1 MKVFVTGAEGF
12 VGKRLVAR
20 LKDKGIEVTAV
31 DIITAPGSS
40 TIAADIRSRDIGR
53 FIPEG
58 VDAIIH
64 LAGLTRTPDCQNKGY
79 ACFEANVM
87 ATLNLIDAAEKC
99 KAKQFIFAS
108 SEWVYGEWKDASLMK
123 NEESVLD
130 PHALTSEYAFSKLV
144 SEVNLKQKYQ
154 HGFCPIT
161 ILRFGIIYGPREKS
175 WSAVESLFNA
185 VKTQEEVKVGALKT
199 GRCFIH
205 VEDIV
210 SGIISSLGLK
220 NFNIIDLQGDKL
232 ITLRDIIETSK
243 KILGKNP
250 KVVETS
256 PDNYNLR
263 NIPNT
268 KAGKLL
274 GWKPCF
280 SLQEGLKSLMT
291 GAKET
296 VLK

>member
-1 MKVFVTGAEGF
+1 VKVFVTGAEGF
-12 VGKRLVAR
+12 VGKKLVSR
-20 LKDKGIEVTAV
+20 LKEKKIEVTAV
-31 DIITAPGSS
+31 DIVAPPGSS
-40 TIAADIRSRDIGR
+40 TVIGDIRSRQIGSL
-53 FIPEG
+53 IPEG

-64 LAGLTRTPDCQNKGY
+64 LAGLTRTPDCKNQGY

-87 ATLNLIDAAEKC
+87 ATLNLIDAAESR

-108 SEWVYGEWKDASLMK
+108 SEWVYGEWKDASILK
-123 NEESVLD
+123 DEDSTLD

-154 HGFCPIT
+154 HGFCPTT
-161 ILRFGIIYGPREKS
+161 ILRFGIIYGPREKN

-185 VKTQEEVKVGALKT
+185 VKTQQEVKVGALRT

-210 SGIISSLGLK
+210 SGIISSIGLK
-220 NFNIIDLQGDKL
+220 DFNIIDLQGDQFV
-232 ITLRDIIETSK
+232 TLKDIIETSK
-243 KILGKNP
+243 KILGKDP

-256 PDNYNLR
+256 GDNYNLR
-263 NIPNT
+263 NVPHV

-274 GWKPCF
+274 GWRPRI
-280 SLQEGLKSLMT
+280 SLQEGLSSLMT
-291 GAKET
+291 EEKET

>member
-1 MKVFVTGAEGF
+1 VKVFVTGAEGF

-31 DIITAPGSS
+31 DIITVPGSS
-40 TIAADIRSRDIGR
+40 VTVADIRSRAIGNL
-53 FIPEG
+53 IPEG
-58 VDAIIH
+58 ADAIIH

-79 ACFEANVM
+79 ACFDANVM
-87 ATLNLIDAAEKC
+87 ATLNLVDAAEAR

-108 SEWVYGEWKDASLMK
+108 SEWVYGEWKDASIIK
-123 NEESVLD
+123 NEDSILD
-130 PHALTSEYAFSKLV
+130 PHVLAEYAFSKLV
-144 SEVNLKQKYQ
+144 SEVNLRQKYQ
-154 HGFCPIT
+154 HGFCSTT
-161 ILRFGIIYGPREKS
+161 ILRFGIIYGPREKN

-185 VKTQEEVKVGALKT
+185 VKTQEEVKVGALRT

-220 NFNIIDLQGDKL
+220 GFNIIDLQGDKL
-232 ITLRDIIETSK
+232 ITLKDIIETSK
-243 KILGKNP
+243 KILGKAP

-263 NIPNT
+263 NITNT
-268 KAGKLL
+268 KARELL
-274 GWKPCF
+274 GFKPRF
-280 SLQEGLKSLMT
+280 SLQEGLNSLRT
-291 GAKET
+291 
-296 VLK
+296 

>member
-1 MKVFVTGAEGF
+1 
-12 VGKRLVAR
+12 
-20 LKDKGIEVTAV
+20 
-31 DIITAPGSS
+31 
-40 TIAADIRSRDIGR
+40 
-53 FIPEG
+53 
-58 VDAIIH
+58 
-64 LAGLTRTPDCQNKGY
+64 
-79 ACFEANVM
+79 
-87 ATLNLIDAAEKC
+87 
-99 KAKQFIFAS
+99 
-108 SEWVYGEWKDASLMK
+108 MK

>member
-20 LKDKGIEVTAV
+20 LKEKSIEVTAV
-31 DIITAPGSS
+31 DIVTSPGSS
-40 TIAADIRSRDIGR
+40 VKSADIKSRNIGEL
-53 FIPEG
+53 IPEG

-87 ATLNLIDAAEKC
+87 ATLNLIDAAEARKV
-99 KAKQFIFAS
+99 KQFIFAS
-108 SEWVYGEWKDASLMK
+108 SEWVYGEWKDTSLIK
-123 NEESVLD
+123 NEDTPLD
-130 PHALTSEYAFSKLV
+130 GHALSSEYAFSKLV

-154 HGFCPIT
+154 YGFCPTT
-161 ILRFGIIYGPREKS
+161 ILRFGIIYGPREKN
-175 WSAVESLFNA
+175 WSAIESVFNA
-185 VKTQEEVKVGALKT
+185 VKTQQEVKVGSLKT

-210 SGIISSLGLK
+210 SGIVASLGLQG
-220 NFNIIDLQGDKL
+220 FNIIDLQGEKL
-232 ITLRDIIETSK
+232 ITLGDIIETSK
-243 KILGKNP
+243 KILGKDP

-263 NIPNT
+263 NITNT
-268 KAGKLL
+268 KARKML
-274 GWKPCF
+274 GWKPAF
-280 SLQEGLKSLMT
+280 GLQEGLKSL
-291 GAKET
+291 
-296 VLK
+296 

>member
-31 DIITAPGSS
+31 DIIAVPGSS
-40 TIAADIRSRDIGR
+40 VASADIRSREIGNL
-53 FIPEG
+53 IPEG
-58 VDAIIH
+58 VDAIVH

-87 ATLNLIDAAEKC
+87 ATLNLIDAAEAR

-108 SEWVYGEWKDASLMK
+108 SEWVYGEWKDASMIK
-123 NEESVLD
+123 NEDSILD
-130 PHALTSEYAFSKLV
+130 PNVLAEYAFSKLV

-154 HGFCPIT
+154 HGFCPTT
-161 ILRFGIIYGPREKS
+161 ILRFGIIYGPREKN

-185 VKTQEEVKVGALKT
+185 VKTQPEVKVGALRT

-210 SGIISSLGLK
+210 SGIVSSLGLQG
-220 NFNIIDLQGDKL
+220 FNIIDLQGDKL
-232 ITLRDIIETSK
+232 ITLKDIIETSK
-243 KILGKNP
+243 KILGKEP

-263 NIPNT
+263 NIPNA
-268 KAGKLL
+268 KARKLL
-274 GWKPCF
+274 GFKPQF
-280 SLQEGLKSLMT
+280 GLQEGLNSLLLKVK
-291 GAKET
+291 GT
-296 VLK
+296 V